1 MKLAFPSDDGETI
14 SAHFGRAAFFVVV
27 GIGEDAAIAPE
38 KRAKPAH
45 GGHGHG
51 HDHGHDHDH
60 GPEPITLMERPAPVS
75 HGGMLEPVADCQV
88 LIAGGMGQ
96 PAYEQARAA
105 GLEVVLTGE
114 RDIAKAA
121 AAYAAGTLASDPRRV
136 HQH

>member
-27 GIGEDAAIAPE
+27 GIGEEAAIEPE

-45 GGHGHG
+45 GGHGH
-51 HDHGHDHDH
+51 DHGHDHAH
-60 GPEPITLMERPAPVS
+60 GPEPITLMEQPTPAT

-96 PAYEQARAA
+96 PAYERARAV
-105 GLEVVLTGE
+105 GLEVILTGE
-114 RDIAKAA
+114 HVIAKAA
-121 AAYAAGTLASDPRRV
+121 AAYAAGTLVSDPRRI